1 MKKYV
6 LVETTSTFKHQYVI
20 ELDKDQDK
28 YKACYYVEREL
39 AEEITQD
46 HIGES
51 VIGVKEITRDEM
63 CKIARDYM
71 FSSWTDEQI
80 DERLVNRYENSE

>member
-6 LVETTSTFKHQYVI
+6 LVETSSTFKHQYVI

-28 YKACYYVEREL
+28 YEACYYVDREL
-39 AEEITQD
+39 VEEITQD

-51 VIGVKEITRDEM
+51 VIGVKEITQDEV
-63 CKIARDYM
+63 CKIARDYLYNT
-71 FSSWTDEQI
+71 WTDKQI
-80 DERLVNRYENSE
+80 VTILVNRYEDD